1 MKRLW
6 ILSAAAAFLAAGCTN
21 SRATARA
28 DSLQVLATQQSSL
41 AKQLSAQKDSLTQVV
56 LDADHFIT
64 RIDSQITTV
73 KGLPKSQKREGIES
87 PIQEQLVRRK
97 EMMARVSAL
106 VARAKATSAQLAEVK
121 KHEAALLAENEQLK
135 GENSQLKEQIERDQK
150 MIADLGETIQRQ
162 TATIA
167 SLESRVDSLNTEM
180 RSLATVSNRAF
191 YIVGTEKEL
200 IEKGII
206 VKEGGANLLF
216 VHPGRTL
223 QPARTLNPELFTA
236 IDAREVKEISLPD
249 STKRYQ
255 VVSRQSLD
263 DCDVADRDKSTF
275 KGGVLRIAD
284 AGKFWGPSRYLILVQ
299 R

>member
-6 ILSAAAAFLAAGCTN
+6 ILSAAAFLAAGCTN

-41 AKQLSAQKDSLTQVV
+41 ARQLSAQKDSLTQVV
-56 LDADHFIT
+56 LDADQFIT
-64 RIDSQITTV
+64 RVDSQISTV
-73 KGLPKSQKREGIES
+73 KGLPKSQKREGVES
-87 PIQEQLVRRK
+87 PIQEQLIRRK

-121 KHEAALLAENEQLK
+121 KHETALLAENEQLK

-167 SLESRVDSLNTEM
+167 SLETRVDSLNTEM
-180 RSLATVSNRAF
+180 KSLAMVSNRAF

-200 IEKGII
+200 IQKGII
-206 VKEGGANLLF
+206 VKEGGANLLLL
-216 VHPGRTL
+216 HPGRTL

-236 IDAREVKEISLPD
+236 IDAREVKEIQLPD

-263 DCDVADRDKSTF
+263 DCDVNDRDKSTF

-284 AGKFWGPSRYLILVQ
+284 ASKFWGPSRYLILVQ

>member
-1 MKRLW
+1 MKRVWL
-6 ILSAAAAFLAAGCTN
+6 LATAAAAVMAAGCN
-21 SRATARA
+21 SRASARA
-28 DSLQVLATQQSSL
+28 DSLQMLANQQSSL
-41 AKQLSAQKDSLTQVV
+41 SKQLTAQKDSLTQVV
-56 LDADHFIT
+56 LDADQFIT
-64 RIDSQITTV
+64 RIDSQISTV
-73 KGLPKSQKREGIES
+73 KGLPKGQKREGMES

-97 EMMARVSAL
+97 EMMARVNAL
-106 VARAKATSAQLAEVK
+106 VARAKATSAQLAEAK
-121 KHEAALLAENEQLK
+121 KHEAALLGENEQLK
-135 GENSQLKEQIERDQK
+135 GENAQLHEQIERDQK

-167 SLESRVDSLNTEM
+167 SLETRVDSLNTEM
-180 RSLATVSNRAF
+180 RSLAMVSNRAF
-191 YIVGTEKEL
+191 YIVGTENEL
-200 IEKGII
+200 IQKGVI

-236 IDAREVKEISLPD
+236 IDAREVKEIQLPD

-263 DCDVADRDKSTF
+263 DCDVKDRDKATF
-275 KGGVLRIAD
+275 KGGVLHIAD